1 MSQTNYVMIQGASSR
16 AKTDAKNVI
25 ADAGGYTLLKGPG
38 VEANFG
44 GPFVYLTQEEASWSA
59 LSHLFT
65 DYTNMAVEDRIEK
78 SHPMIV
84 KDEEILQRIRQD
96 AVGYFYCRNQS
107 PLERA
112 ESLTRYGNALSMA
125 TAGSVEGTLEAL
137 SIVVPADADEVAFV
151 AVIASRLM
159 AHVLKYPR

>member
-1 MSQTNYVMIQGASSR
+1 MSQTNYVMIQGAASR

-38 VEANFG
+38 IESNFG
-44 GPFVYLTQEEASWSA
+44 GPFAYLTQEEASCA
-59 LSHLFT
+59 LLSHLFT
-65 DYTNMAVEDRIEK
+65 DYTNMAVEDRIEM

-125 TAGSVEGTLEAL
+125 TAGSVEGTLEAI

-151 AVIASRLM
+151 ALIASRLM
-159 AHVLKYPR
+159 EHVLKFPR